1 MDHKDAIEQ
10 YFYSNGFEDGFE
22 LGQIEGYK
30 RALNGIKENSD
41 VDTVNELKSR
51 ILELETDLE
60 NSRLELTSL
69 NVGY

>member
-1 MDHKDAIEQ
+1 MEHKDAIEQ

-22 LGQIEGYK
+22 LGQTRGYK
-30 RALNGIKENSD
+30 RAMNEIKESSN
-41 VDTVNELKSR
+41 VDIVNELKSR

-60 NSRLELTSL
+60 NSRLELSSL